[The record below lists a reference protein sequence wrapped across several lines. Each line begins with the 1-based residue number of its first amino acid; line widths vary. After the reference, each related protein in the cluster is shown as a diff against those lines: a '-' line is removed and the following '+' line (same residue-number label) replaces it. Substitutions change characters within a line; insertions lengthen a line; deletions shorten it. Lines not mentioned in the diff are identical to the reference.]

1 MTRKTLGILAL
12 AFSFLC
18 MAVLGFTRHDLA
30 ATDKNQASLPFYLP
44 TPVPR
49 RTNPSDPKPLPYK
62 NPSDPKPKPSPYKNP
77 SDPTPKPSPYKN
89 PSDPKPTPSPYK
101 NPSDP
106 TPTPSPFRNP
116 SDPKP

>member
-49 RTNPSDPKPLPYK
+49 RT